1 MAILLAMNAGIDAR
15 ATAGLLAQ
23 VDERIETVG
32 SVAAVRRRLSAHPW
46 SAVVLDAA
54 LSDGDVSTVISLLVD
69 AHVDGAIA
77 VLGPATDSAEH
88 AALLAQ
94 GVDAYLTLPYDPR
107 DLVARIAALVRRVRR
122 VRRRVGDPGG
132 GIVRAGPL
140 ELDVGRLTIRL
151 AGARRA
157 HLTPTEARV
166 VRHLLAHPGRV
177 LSHQELWTHLL
188 GVEAAQVSSNL
199 VGVSMNRVRR
209 KIEPR
214 PEQPRLIVTV
224 RGRGYRFDVP
234 VESGPSLTVAARG
247 GA

>member
-1 MAILLAMNAGIDAR
+1 MAILLAMSGGIDAR
-15 ATAGLLAQ
+15 VIAGLFAQ
-23 VDERIETVG
+23 VEERIETVRN
-32 SVAAVRRRLSAHPW
+32 VAAVRRFLSAHHW
-46 SAVVLDAA
+46 SVVVLNAA
-54 LSDGDVSTVISLLVD
+54 LPDGDGGKVISLLVD

-77 VLGPATDSAEH
+77 VLGPAANSAEQ

-122 VRRRVGDPGG
+122 RVGDPGD
-132 GIVRAGPL
+132 GIVGTGLL
-140 ELDVGRLTIRL
+140 ELDVAHLTIQL
-151 AGARRA
+151 AGARCV

-166 VRHLLAHPGRV
+166 LCHLMAHSGRI
-177 LSHQELWTHLL
+177 LNHQEIWTHLL

-214 PEQPRLIVTV
+214 LEQPRLIVTV